1 MSNLN
6 LRKPLRGIARFN
18 HVEAKTFNSDGHMV
32 VWIGDH
38 VFPIDKHGRA
48 IADVHYGD
56 NWNAF
61 KGELLV
67 ENVPEPS
74 RDYIV
79 VYKHIATNNYEI
91 DCNHMGQL
99 FTKEKAEE
107 IVIDGKDYYEFMTIV
122 RVK

>member
-32 VWIGDH
+32 VWIGDR

-48 IADVHYGD
+48 IADVNYGA
-56 NWNAF
+56 NWNAS

-74 RDYIV
+74 KDYVIL
-79 VYKHIATNNYEI
+79 YKDKNSNEYEI
-91 DCNHMGQL
+91 DQDYSGQL
-99 FTKEKAEE
+99 FTKECAED
-107 IVIDGKDYYEFMTIV
+107 VVKKHKDYFEFMTIV